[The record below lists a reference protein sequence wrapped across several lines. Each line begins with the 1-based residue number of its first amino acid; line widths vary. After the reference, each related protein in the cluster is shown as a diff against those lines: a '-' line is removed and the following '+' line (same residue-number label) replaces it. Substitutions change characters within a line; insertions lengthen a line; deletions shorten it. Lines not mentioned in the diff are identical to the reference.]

1 MANRDLLADA
11 IADAKAVKEV
21 AIANAK
27 AALEE
32 AFTPHLK
39 DMLAQKINEMEELE
53 ETEELAEVDKEKK
66 MEEEKEVKE
75 GKKEDMDE
83 AKDKMDEA
91 ENMDEELDLEEILA
105 ELELD
110 EGDDIDEAKDMDE
123 AKEVDEAKDKVDE
136 AEDMD
141 EGDDMYEGDDVYEAE
156 EEEVEVD
163 AEEEIN
169 LEDMSEEDLK
179 GFIEEI
185 IEDMIE
191 DGELVPGPNADE
203 SEAEEDEGAEAEGE
217 VGDADV
223 DVDVDLQEGKEKVN
237 ESALLAAL
245 GGIVGTSSAA
255 LLVQYLENYAEQNPD
270 SPIGKIMKKVQAV
283 AAGTGAATGM
293 TAGKTAELEEGILD
307 FLKKKKKSAPAPTK
321 PTEKVLGVDF
331 DGNYIYGEGKEELE
345 EAKEVIKTL
354 RSDLNEVN
362 LLNSKLLYTNK
373 IFRGKNLTENQKI
386 KVLKAFDKAETV
398 KEAKA
403 IFETLNENLVAKTNK
418 SNIRE
423 SLGAASKPAG
433 VSPKRSLNESIVE
446 EDAMVSRFKKLA
458 GIN

>member
-39 DMLAQKINEMEELE
+39 DMLAQKINEMEDLDEDL
-53 ETEELAEVDKEKK
+53 ELAEVDKEKK
-66 MEEEKEVKE
+66 MDEEKEVE
-75 GKKEDMDE
+75 EGYGKKTYE
-83 AKDKMDEA
+83 AKDELDEA
-91 ENMDEELDLEEILA
+91 EDVEEELDLEEILA
-105 ELELD
+105 ELELEEEELEEATGNID
-110 EGDDIDEAKDMDE
+110 PGAEPKSFLKKKPDYAQLEEGEDVEEGKE
-123 AKEVDEAKDKVDE
+123 EVDEGYDKVDE
-136 AEDMD
+136 AE
-141 EGDDMYEGDDVYEAE
+141 EEVEAE
-156 EEEVEVD
+156 E

-169 LEDMSEEDLK
+169 LEDMSEDDLK
-179 GFIEEI
+179 SMIEDV

-203 SEAEEDEGAEAEGE
+203 SEEEEAEDTDDGE
-217 VGDADV
+217 EGDADV
-223 DVDVDLQEGKEKVN
+223 DIEVDDIDLQEGKEEVT
-237 ESALLAAL
+237 EIDLSGSVAAIPDVQAIISFLAGAIGVPVAVLASMSLGDLKDMLKGAL
-245 GGIVGTSSAA
+245 G
-255 LLVQYLENYAEQNPD
+255 N
-270 SPIGKIMKKVQAV
+270 KM
-283 AAGTGAATGM
+283 
-293 TAGKTAELEEGILD
+293 EEG
-307 FLKKKKKSAPAPTK
+307 
-321 PTEKVLGVDF
+321 EK
-331 DGNYIYGEGKEELE
+331 EAMEET
-345 EAKEVIKTL
+345 IKTL

-398 KEAKA
+398 KQAKT
-403 IFETLNENLVAKTNK
+403 IYETLNENLVAKTKK

-433 VSPKRSLNESIVE
+433 VAPKRRLNEGIIQ
-446 EDAMVSRFKKLA
+446 EDAMVNRFKQLA
-458 GIN
+458 GIK

>member
-1 MANRDLLADA
+1 MANRDLLKEA

-39 DMLAQKINEMEELE
+39 DMLAQKINEMDELE
-53 ETEELAEVDKEKK
+53 ETDLAEVDKEKK
-66 MEEEKEVKE
+66 MKEEMEVKKEGYGKQDEAKEEVKE
-75 GKKEDMDE
+75 EE
-83 AKDKMDEA
+83 LE
-91 ENMDEELDLEEILA
+91 EELDLEEILA
-105 ELELD
+105 ELELEEGEELEEAD
-110 EGDDIDEAKDMDE
+110 ETNEGEEVKEGEDYMEEAKDEEVKEGDDYMEEA
-123 AKEVDEAKDKVDE
+123 
-136 AEDMD
+136 
-141 EGDDMYEGDDVYEAE
+141 DVTYEAE
-156 EEEVEVD
+156 EGEE
-163 AEEEIN
+163 AEEEID

-179 GFIEEI
+179 GFIEDV

-203 SEAEEDEGAEAEGE
+203 SEAEEGE
-217 VGDADV
+217 DTDDGMTGDADV
-223 DVDVDLQEGKEKVN
+223 DIEVDDIDLQEGKEEVN
-237 ESALLAAL
+237 ESALLTAL

-255 LLVQYLENYAEQNPD
+255 LLIQYLENYAKQNPD
-270 SPIGKIMKKVQAV
+270 SPIAQIMGKIQNV
-283 AAGTGAATGM
+283 AAGSSAATGM

-307 FLKKKKKSAPAPTK
+307 FLKKKKKEAPK
-321 PTEKVLGVDF
+321 PKKPEEKVLGVDF
-331 DGNYIYGEGKEELE
+331 DGNYIYGEGQEKLK
-345 EAKEVIKTL
+345 EAKEVIQTL

-373 IFRGKNLTENQKI
+373 IFKAKNLTENQKI

-403 IFETLNENLVAKTNK
+403 IYETLNENLVAKTKK
-418 SNIRE
+418 SHIRE

-433 VSPKRSLNESIVE
+433 VAPKTSSNSIVE

>member
-1 MANRDLLADA
+1 MANRDLLKEA

-39 DMLAQKINEMEELE
+39 DMLAQKINEMDELE
-53 ETEELAEVDKEKK
+53 ETDLAEVDKEKK
-66 MEEEKEVKE
+66 MKEEKEVKE

-91 ENMDEELDLEEILA
+91 EDMDEELDLEEILA
-105 ELELD
+105 ELELGEGEDMD
-110 EGDDIDEAKDMDE
+110 EAKDIDEAKDEM
-123 AKEVDEAKDKVDE
+123 DE

-141 EGDDMYEGDDVYEAE
+141 EGEDMYEAE
-156 EEEVEVD
+156 EEIET
-163 AEEEIN
+163 EEEIN

-203 SEAEEDEGAEAEGE
+203 SEAEEEEGAEAEGE

-223 DVDVDLQEGKEKVN
+223 DVDVDLQEGE
-237 ESALLAAL
+237 EAMEEAAMGMSALVNAFKML
-245 GGIVGTSSAA
+245 GDSAKKAFIKAIEFEIPGIT
-255 LLVQYLENYAEQNPD
+255 P
-270 SPIGKIMKKVQAV
+270 
-283 AAGTGAATGM
+283 GM
-293 TAGKTAELEEGILD
+293 G
-307 FLKKKKKSAPAPTK
+307 
-321 PTEKVLGVDF
+321 
-331 DGNYIYGEGKEELE
+331 YYGEGKEELE
-345 EAKEVIKTL
+345 EAKQTIEIL

-373 IFRGKNLTENQKI
+373 IFKGKNLTENQKI

-403 IFETLNENLVAKTNK
+403 IFETLNENLVAKTKK

-433 VSPKRSLNESIVE
+433 VAPKRNLNEGIVE

>member
-39 DMLAQKINEMEELE
+39 DMLAQKINEMEDLD
-53 ETEELAEVDKEKK
+53 ETDLAEVDKEK
-66 MEEEKEVKE
+66 EEVSEELE
-75 GKKEDMDE
+75 TEGYGKKEMDE

-91 ENMDEELDLEEILA
+91 EDMDEELDLEEILA
-105 ELELD
+105 ELELEEEELEEETSEPHGNIGAQTP
-110 EGDDIDEAKDMDE
+110 EGEPL
-123 AKEVDEAKDKVDE
+123 
-136 AEDMD
+136 
-141 EGDDMYEGDDVYEAE
+141 GFLE
-156 EEEVEVD
+156 EEEVEEVETEEEVETD
-163 AEEEIN
+163 DSEEEIN
-169 LEDMSEEDLK
+169 LEDMSEEELK
-179 GFIEEI
+179 SMIEDV

-203 SEAEEDEGAEAEGE
+203 SEEEEMEDTDDGMEGN
-217 VGDADV
+217 ADV
-223 DVDVDLQEGKEKVN
+223 DIEVDDIDLQEGKEEMN
-237 ESALLAAL
+237 ELDLSGSVEALPDVAAMVAFLAGALGVPAAAL
-245 GGIVGTSSAA
+245 ASMSLSDLKG
-255 LLVQYLENYAEQNPD
+255 LLK
-270 SPIGKIMKKVQAV
+270 GKKM
-283 AAGTGAATGM
+283 
-293 TAGKTAELEEGILD
+293 EEG
-307 FLKKKKKSAPAPTK
+307 
-321 PTEKVLGVDF
+321 EK
-331 DGNYIYGEGKEELE
+331 EAMEET
-345 EAKEVIKTL
+345 IQTL

-398 KEAKA
+398 KGAKS
-403 IFETLNENLVAKTNK
+403 IFETLNENLVAKSTK

-423 SLGAASKPAG
+423 SLGMASKPAG
-433 VSPKRSLNESIVE
+433 VAPKRQLNENIIQ

-458 GIN
+458 GIK

>member
-39 DMLAQKINEMEELE
+39 DMLAQKINEMEDIDE
-53 ETEELAEVDKEKK
+53 EMDLAEVDKEK
-66 MEEEKEVKE
+66 MEEAEVE
-75 GKKEDMDE
+75 EGYGKKDMEEGEDMDE
-83 AKDKMDEA
+83 GYGKKDMDEA
-91 ENMDEELDLEEILA
+91 EDMDEELDLEEILA
-105 ELELD
+105 ELELEEEELD
-110 EGDDIDEAKDMDE
+110 ETNIDPGAEPKSFLKKKPDYAQLEEGEDVEEGKE
-123 AKEVDEAKDKVDE
+123 EVDEGYDKVDE
-136 AEDMD
+136 AE
-141 EGDDMYEGDDVYEAE
+141 
-156 EEEVEVD
+156 EEVE

-169 LEDMSEEDLK
+169 LEDMSEDDLK
-179 GFIEEI
+179 SMIEDV

-203 SEAEEDEGAEAEGE
+203 SEEEEAEDTDDGTE
-217 VGDADV
+217 GDADV
-223 DVDVDLQEGKEKVN
+223 DIEVDDIDLQEGKEKVD
-237 ESALLAAL
+237 EVDLSGSVQALPDVAAMVAFLAGAL
-245 GGIVGTSSAA
+245 GVPAA
-255 LLVQYLENYAEQNPD
+255 VLASMSLGDLKD
-270 SPIGKIMKKVQAV
+270 MLK
-283 AAGTGAATGM
+283 GALGNKM
-293 TAGKTAELEEGILD
+293 EEG
-307 FLKKKKKSAPAPTK
+307 
-321 PTEKVLGVDF
+321 EK
-331 DGNYIYGEGKEELE
+331 EAMEET
-345 EAKEVIKTL
+345 IQTL

-398 KEAKA
+398 KQAKT
-403 IFETLNENLVAKTNK
+403 IYETLNENLVAKTKK

-433 VSPKRSLNESIVE
+433 VAPKRTITENVIQ
-446 EDAMVSRFKKLA
+446 EDAMVNRFKQLA
-458 GIN
+458 GIK